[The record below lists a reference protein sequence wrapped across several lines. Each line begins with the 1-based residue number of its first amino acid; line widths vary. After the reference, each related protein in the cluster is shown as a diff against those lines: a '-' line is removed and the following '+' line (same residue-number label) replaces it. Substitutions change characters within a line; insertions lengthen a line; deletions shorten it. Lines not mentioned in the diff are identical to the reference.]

1 MSSVTGLGAR
11 LRRAYGAHPLQ
22 PILLIACFAVVG
34 YVVSFLSGSSA
45 LPRLLIWF
53 VGAVIAH
60 DLIAFPVYALG
71 DRIAGVALT
80 RWPARLPLLN
90 YIRIPAATSLLL
102 LVVYLPGIIR
112 QGQASYRAAT
122 GQTQQP
128 FLGRWLLL
136 TAVLFVVS
144 AVVYAVR
151 RAQLA
156 RVAHRTST

>member
-1 MSSVTGLGAR
+1 MSSGIGMWGRV
-11 LRRAYGAHPLQ
+11 RRAYGAHPLQ
-22 PILLIACFAVVG
+22 PLLLIACFAVTG

-53 VGAVIAH
+53 GGAVIAH
-60 DLIAFPVYALG
+60 DLIAFPVYALA
-71 DRIAGVALT
+71 DRIAGRTLT
-80 RWPARLPLLN
+80 RRSARLPLLN

-128 FLGRWLLL
+128 FLGRWLLV
-136 TAVLFVVS
+136 TAVLFVIS

-151 RAQLA
+151 LA
-156 RVAHRTST
+156 RATHRTST